1 MHPSLELFQ
10 RADVHS
16 LPVSPL
22 SLLAAMKVPVLTY
35 GQYSQAA
42 GKSLSYLL
50 GRFGPDG
57 MTFPID
63 GRLTVFYNELN
74 DPGRIRWT
82 LAHELSH
89 ILLHYRPEKRGPLF
103 PSPAGKKD
111 PMEREADQ
119 LAKEIL
125 GPLVVLH
132 FCGVSSR
139 RELRELT
146 GFSHEAADY
155 RFAELEAFRRQ
166 RSAIVS
172 RDDLRLFLQFEP
184 FITAYIAQKAKK
196 KDSGLDIF
204 QENTSNIP

>member
-89 ILLHYRPEKRGPLF
+89 ILLHYHPKKRGPLF
-103 PSPAGKKD
+103 PSPAGKKA
-111 PMEREADQ
+111 PVEREADQ

-139 RELRELT
+139 RELRDLT

>member
-1 MHPSLELFQ
+1 MCIRDS
-10 RADVHS
+10 
-16 LPVSPL
+16 

-63 GRLTVFYNELN
+63 DRLTVFYNELN

-89 ILLHYRPEKRGPLF
+89 ILLHYHPKKRSPLT

-125 GPLVVLH
+125 GPRVVLH
-132 FCGVSSR
+132 FCGVSSQG
-139 RELRELT
+139 ELRELT

>member
-63 GRLTVFYNELN
+63 DRLTVFYNELN

-89 ILLHYRPEKRGPLF
+89 ILLHYHPKKREPPHPLPRWKKGPDGAGGRSAGQGNSGAAGGSPLLRRQFPERAQGADRLF
-103 PSPAGKKD
+103 P
-111 PMEREADQ
+111 
-119 LAKEIL
+119 
-125 GPLVVLH
+125 
-132 FCGVSSR
+132 
-139 RELRELT
+139 
-146 GFSHEAADY
+146 
-155 RFAELEAFRRQ
+155 
-166 RSAIVS
+166 
-172 RDDLRLFLQFEP
+172 
-184 FITAYIAQKAKK
+184 
-196 KDSGLDIF
+196 
-204 QENTSNIP
+204 